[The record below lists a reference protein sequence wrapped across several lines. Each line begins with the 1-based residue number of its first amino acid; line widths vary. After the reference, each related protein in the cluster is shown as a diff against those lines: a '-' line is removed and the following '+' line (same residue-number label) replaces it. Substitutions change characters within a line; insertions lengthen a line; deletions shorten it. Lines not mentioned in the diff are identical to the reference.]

1 MRIPASQMGNPA
13 LLYQTLR
20 REGKLEK
27 QAEGEGKA
35 QTEKEASSPAMQL
48 KKQLEEEAQ
57 KQKEAIQKMAD
68 EIKEQR
74 NPWREAAEAMA
85 KAASSGSGKVKVSA
99 PDDSVGQLASELA
112 NAHSK
117 LDVSTISGKA
127 MRAMASL
134 RMSLAFAEGKEKESI
149 RRMITRM
156 EKLQKRIRAKMK
168 HLNKEEQLE
177 RRRIKAEKDQ
187 QMEKARSLKDELRS
201 RRSRRRRDEH
211 NYAQRELTEDW
222 KENQAGNISASA
234 GTAVSASAA
243 ATPVAAA
250 AEIAAPAEVSAAPV
264 ADGALLDVHI

>member
-1 MRIPASQMGNPA
+1 MRIRTNQMGNPA
-13 LLYQTLR
+13 LLYQALQR
-20 REGKLEK
+20 EAQLREGAEQPEK
-27 QAEGEGKA
+27 IPEQQEN
-35 QTEKEASSPAMQL
+35 SSPIAQL
-48 KKQLEEEAQ
+48 KKQREAAAQ
-57 KQKEAIQKMAD
+57 KQKEAVQKMAK

-74 NPWREAAEAMA
+74 NPWKDAAEVMA

-168 HLNKEEQLE
+168 HLTKEEQLE
-177 RRRIKAEKDQ
+177 RQRAKAEKEQ
-187 QMEKARSLKDELRS
+187 KTEKARSLSDDLRR
-201 RRSRRRRDEH
+201 RRSKRRRDEH
-211 NYAQRELTEDW
+211 NYARKELAEDW
-222 KENQAGNISASA
+222 KQSQAGEVAL
-234 GTAVSASAA
+234 GTAVSA
-243 ATPVAAA
+243 PAAA
-250 AEIAAPAEVSAAPV
+250 APAAADIAAPAEVPAAPA
-264 ADGALLDVHI
+264 ADGTLLDVHI